1 MKSKRYPAPAANQH
15 FKDDSA
21 AGISYANQQAGDST
35 PPPWSVTTYAGTGM
49 NRFLKSDRRNEQG
62 HIDEGRD
69 AATRGQRPEIG
80 KSERLS

>member
-1 MKSKRYPAPAANQH
+1 MIGGVCDVAIGP
-15 FKDDSA
+15 
-21 AGISYANQQAGDST
+21 NQQASDSA

-49 NRFLKSDRRNEQG
+49 NRCPNCDRRNEQG